1 MSAKPVF
8 RGQEYEDDL
17 VTLQDLLLA
26 VGRVIEPVRGACK
39 KREFQRLA
47 GAVRPTT
54 KKDVLTVAQHFVTLE
69 PPLK

>member
-8 RGQEYEDDL
+8 DWQEYEDDL

-26 VGRVIEPVRGACK
+26 VGQVIAPVCGPCK

-47 GAVRPTT
+47 SAVRPTT
-54 KKDVLTVAQHFVTLE
+54 KKDVLKVAEHFVTLE